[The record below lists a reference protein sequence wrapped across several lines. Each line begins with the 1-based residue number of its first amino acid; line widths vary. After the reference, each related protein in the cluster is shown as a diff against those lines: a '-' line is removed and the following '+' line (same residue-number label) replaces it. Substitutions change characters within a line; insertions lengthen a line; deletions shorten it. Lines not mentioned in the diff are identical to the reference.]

1 MPRRIAKGCFIN
13 GNGPSNDVKYHHNL
27 FDSFHNTFRFNHSK
41 VLELDILKVMVAYSM
56 ILLMMPIRYLER
68 AQSSLPESGK
78 RLLSKMGRKNLRETK
93 SR

>member
-1 MPRRIAKGCFIN
+1 M
-13 GNGPSNDVKYHHNL
+13 
-27 FDSFHNTFRFNHSK
+27 
-41 VLELDILKVMVAYSM
+41 KVMMAYSM
-56 ILLMMPIRYLER
+56 ILLMLLIRYLER